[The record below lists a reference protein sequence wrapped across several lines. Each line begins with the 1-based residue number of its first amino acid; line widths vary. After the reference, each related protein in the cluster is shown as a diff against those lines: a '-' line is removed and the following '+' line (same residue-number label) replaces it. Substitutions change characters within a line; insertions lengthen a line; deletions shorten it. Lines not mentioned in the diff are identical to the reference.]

1 MSGFMYF
8 LKRVADYE
16 LAHVYGVSEYVGV
29 SKRIK
34 HVMGGKMPYG
44 AS

>member
-1 MSGFMYF
+1 MLGFMYF

-29 SKRIK
+29 SVK